1 MTPGANATLD
11 LFIAPPPPVGFSLF
25 RTPDPAM
32 AEHLIKPVENWVLG
46 EPTSGLV
53 DGLSG
58 PAGRPN
64 LQFPVF
70 FFYVVFFFGRPK
82 KVSYVTSKERTTTVD
97 LSAHKM

>member
-1 MTPGANATLD
+1 MALKSIKKAL
-11 LFIAPPPPVGFSLF
+11 GFSLF

-64 LQFPVF
+64 LQCPVYSLVHLF
-70 FFYVVFFFGRPK
+70 FCLNK
-82 KVSYVTSKERTTTVD
+82 NVSY
-97 LSAHKM
+97 KMLFA